1 MDERNTINY
10 RMGYKLGHSIRNE
23 IIASKLS
30 DMELGERLG
39 MTRNSIYLWRKKETP
54 AIRKSNLVLLSQFF
68 NKELIFDNDIVEFGD
83 IEVEQTLE
91 LNDSINLESDN
102 MTLHAEDIIK
112 DLRTDKADLRERIS
126 VLKEENSASLAT
138 IKALESRI
146 NDLISKTPA
155 PITLSL
161 DHNRMQF
168 IVNTEK
174 LSFVNTTQKYADIYG
189 KNAFDIVNDC
199 VWGDLVCPDDMWR
212 VPIIHAHDL
221 DSSPNDRKTTWKICS
236 KHSKSGKK
244 LFVESTALVL
254 DEKGIFK
261 KMDLEPSTAVKWAET
276 NEYYE
281 SFPTLK
287 E

>member
-68 NKELIFDNDIVEFGD
+68 NKELIFDNDVVEFGD
-83 IEVEQTLE
+83 IEIEQTLE
-91 LNDSINLESDN
+91 LNDSVNIESEN

-126 VLKEENSASLAT
+126 FLKTESVAKDSVIESLQHRIKELTNS
-138 IKALESRI
+138 IVE
-146 NDLISKTPA
+146 

-161 DHNRMQF
+161 DHSRMQF

-174 LSFVNTTQKYADIYG
+174 LTFVDVTQKHADLYN
-189 KNAFDIVNDC
+189 KNAFDIVNDSK
-199 VWGDLVCPDDMWR
+199 WSDLICEDDLWR
-212 VPIIHAHDL
+212 LPIIHAHDL
-221 DSSPNDRKTTWKICS
+221 DNSAKHIKTTWKICG
-236 KHSKSGKK
+236 KHSKSKK
-244 LFVESTALVL
+244 NLYFETTAVIL
-254 DEKGIFK
+254 DEKGVFK
-261 KMDLEPSTAVKWAET
+261 KIDMQPSTIIKWEESNKYFKSFGVAE
-276 NEYYE
+276 
-281 SFPTLK
+281 
-287 E
+287 